1 MLTKIEFSTKLNEW
15 RNIPRKCYS
24 RWIYSNTHLTS
35 PPVYPTGI
43 WNLICPKSN
52 SWSSLQTLLFLQSSF
67 QYMATPLHC
76 LGLLYFCHD
85 LLPIHLSMILMG
97 IYFQNIFKNVL
108 NAPTLLT
115 LWSKPNSSI
124 SSHWDKCQ
132 SLLLLLFFFNP
143 FTSQQ
148 PE

>member
-1 MLTKIEFSTKLNEW
+1 MAKYTQEVLLQMDLFKYPFDISSCVSNRHLKLNM
-15 RNIPRKCYS
+15 PQ
-24 RWIYSNTHLTS
+24 
-35 PPVYPTGI
+35 
-43 WNLICPKSN
+43 SN
-52 SWSSLQTLLFLQSSF
+52 SRSSLQTLLFLQSSF

-85 LLPIHLSMILMG
+85 LQPIHLSMILMG

>member
-1 MLTKIEFSTKLNEW
+1 MVKYIQEVLLQMDVSKYPFDISSCVSNRHLKLNMSQVKLLTFPP
-15 RNIPRKCYS
+15 NLTLFAILLSTYGNSIP
-24 RWIYSNTHLTS
+24 L
-35 PPVYPTGI
+35 PG
-43 WNLICPKSN
+43 
-52 SWSSLQTLLFLQSSF
+52 
-67 QYMATPLHC
+67 TPL
-76 LGLLYFCHD
+76 LLSWPPAH
-85 LLPIHLSMILMG
+85 HLSMILVG
-97 IYFQNIFKNVL
+97 VYFQNISKYVL
-108 NAPTLLT
+108 NAPPLLT